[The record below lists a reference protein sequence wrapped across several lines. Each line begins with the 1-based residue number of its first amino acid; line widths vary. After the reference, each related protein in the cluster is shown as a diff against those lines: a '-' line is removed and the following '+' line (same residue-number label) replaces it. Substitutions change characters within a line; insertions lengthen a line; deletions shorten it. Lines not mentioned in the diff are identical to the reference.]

1 MSDEVDETIEDADDQ
16 YQLGYS
22 DATASVDADLE
33 RAKVTHWL
41 ASSWRLIS
49 RSPERDD
56 GVVKTLERLEA
67 AIVRISDQVGQP

>member
-1 MSDEVDETIEDADDQ
+1 MSEDETIEDGDDQ

-22 DATASVDADLE
+22 DAMALVDADLE
-33 RAKVTHWL
+33 RAKVVHWL

-49 RSPERDD
+49 RCPERDD
-56 GVVKTLERLEA
+56 GVVKALERLEE